1 MEASTS
7 AGAGQLAGNGAA
19 VQAAAVPPAAPAPA
33 PAPAF
38 GRLEEVRIRDHWK
51 DEARDFTPWL
61 AKDENLSLLAETIN
75 MNLELVGIEQRIGP
89 FRADIVAR
97 DDERRVVIENQL
109 DATDHKH
116 LGQLLVYAADRE
128 AHTVVWIARQVTDE
142 YRKVIDWL
150 NRETSTDFW
159 ALEIELWRIGES
171 PVAPKFNV
179 VCEPNELSTAAA
191 EGESEELTSVKLLQL
206 ELWTGFSEY
215 LDESDSSFNSRKA
228 RPQNWYSLSIGTTRA
243 YISFTVLVSQNG
255 RLGCELYMPGRYQA
269 DAIFAALL
277 EDKETIEAELGELD
291 WQDLPD
297 RKACRIALYRDAN
310 PEDREQWPE
319 LYEWMKEQAEA
330 FKSAFADRVKALD
343 LPEQQVANVVAPV
356 TETPAESS
364 SAGGGADVAAT

>member
-1 MEASTS
+1 MKASTS
-7 AGAGQLAGNGAA
+7 TGAAQPAGNGAT
-19 VQAAAVPPAAPAPA
+19 AAAVAPAAPQPA
-33 PAPAF
+33 AAF

-75 MNLELVGIEQRIGP
+75 MNLELVGVEQRIGP
-89 FRADIVAR
+89 FRADIIAR
-97 DDERRVVIENQL
+97 DDDRRVVIENQL

-159 ALEIELWRIGES
+159 ALEIELWRIGDS

-191 EGESEELTSVKLLQL
+191 DGESEELTSVKLLQL

-343 LPEQQVANVVAPV
+343 LPEQEVANVVAPV